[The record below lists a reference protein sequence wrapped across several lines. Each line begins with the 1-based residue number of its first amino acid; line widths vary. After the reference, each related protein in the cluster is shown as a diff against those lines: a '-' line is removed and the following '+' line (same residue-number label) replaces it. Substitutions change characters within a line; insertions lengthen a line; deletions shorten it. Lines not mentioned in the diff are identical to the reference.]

1 MIRRKLQGFASIYK
15 RHTPNTLAS
24 DLNIDKLAKKVVNG
38 NAKLKD
44 VETSVLMAMKVLEG
58 IKWFTQNNKNIKT
71 GMLANRD
78 NAITN
83 NKLSFLPSLTEES
96 VNRVPNND
104 AITYSTD
111 KVYSKRIPMWKDK

>member
-1 MIRRKLQGFASIYK
+1 
-15 RHTPNTLAS
+15 
-24 DLNIDKLAKKVVNG
+24 
-38 NAKLKD
+38 
-44 VETSVLMAMKVLEG
+44 MAMKVLEG